1 MLGKP
6 DPPLGLPQ
14 IKVYFFLVQI
24 YLEKMRTGQDHSTL
38 LKLLDTLDEA
48 QKRWLVGREA
58 MLLGHGGVKRMCEV
72 SGLSKP
78 TVIKGVKELR
88 SLQTLRPA
96 GGRIRQV
103 GGGRKAVEACDPQ
116 LSQLL
121 GQIMQETTAG
131 DPMSLL
137 RWTSKST
144 YQIRDELRARGHPVS
159 EDTIQRRLKEMDYT
173 LQANVKTKEG
183 SAPPERDQQFRYI
196 NRLAREH
203 MGQGEPVISVDAKK
217 RERIGAFKNAGRQ
230 WRPKGQPLEVNVYD
244 FPSLGVGT
252 ATLYGAFDEQ
262 TNQGMVNVGMSHD
275 TAEYAVESIRQW
287 WRRVGRRQYARARRL
302 LICADG
308 GGSNGSRN
316 RAWKYFLQQLSDEC
330 GLEITVCHYPPGTS
344 KWNKIEHRM
353 FSFISLNWRGEPLVS
368 FETVINLI
376 SATTTRTGL
385 KIKARLDQRVYATGI
400 EISKGEMAKLNL
412 RRHSKNP
419 QWNYSLSP
427 KRAL

>member
-1 MLGKP
+1 
-6 DPPLGLPQ
+6 
-14 IKVYFFLVQI
+14 
-24 YLEKMRTGQDHSTL
+24 MRILQDHGIL
-38 LKLLDTLDEA
+38 VKVLDTLDEA

-88 SLQTLRPA
+88 SQQVLRPED
-96 GGRIRQV
+96 GRIRQA
-103 GGGRKAVEACDPQ
+103 GGGRKTIEERDPQ
-116 LSQLL
+116 ITQRL
-121 GQIMQETTAG
+121 GRIMEETTAG

-144 YQIRDELRARGHPVS
+144 YQIRDELRRMGHPVS
-159 EDTIQRRLKEMDYT
+159 EDTVQRRLKEMDYT

-196 NRLAREH
+196 NRLAQEYVRR
-203 MGQGEPVISVDAKK
+203 GEPVISVDAKK
-217 RERIGAFKNAGRQ
+217 RERIGAFKNTGRN

-244 FPSLGVGT
+244 FPHLGVGT
-252 ATLYGAFDEQ
+252 ATLYGTFDEQ
-262 TNQGMVNVGMSHD
+262 ANQGMVNVGMSHD

-287 WRRVGRRQYARARRL
+287 WRRVGRREYGQARRL

-308 GGSNGSRN
+308 GGSNGSRS
-316 RAWKYFLQQLSDEC
+316 RAWKYFLQQLSNES
-330 GLEITVCHYPPGTS
+330 GWEITVCHYPPGTS

-353 FSFISLNWRGEPLVS
+353 FSFISLNWKGEPLVS
-368 FETVINLI
+368 FETVIQLI

-385 KIKARLDQRVYATGI
+385 KIKARLDKRVYATGI
-400 EISKGEMAKLNL
+400 EIAKEEMEKLNL
-412 RRHSKNP
+412 RLHEKNP

-427 KRAL
+427 SLSKIRKK

>member
-1 MLGKP
+1 
-6 DPPLGLPQ
+6 
-14 IKVYFFLVQI
+14 
-24 YLEKMRTGQDHSTL
+24 MRTIQDHSIL
-38 LKLLDTLDEA
+38 VKVLDTLDEA

-58 MLLGHGGVKRMCEV
+58 MLLGHGGVKHMCEV

-88 SLQTLRPA
+88 SPQALRPE

-103 GGGRKAVEACDPQ
+103 GGGRKTIEERDPQ
-116 LSQLL
+116 IAQLL
-121 GQIMQETTAG
+121 GRIMEETTAG

-144 YQIRDELRARGHPVS
+144 YQIRDELRRLGHPVS
-159 EDTIQRRLKEMDYT
+159 EDTVQRRLKEMDYT

-196 NRLAREH
+196 NRLAQQYVAR
-203 MGQGEPVISVDAKK
+203 GEPVISVDAKK
-217 RERIGAFKNAGRQ
+217 RERIGAFKNTGRN

-244 FPSLGVGT
+244 FPHLGVGT
-252 ATLYGAFDEQ
+252 ATLYGTFDEQ
-262 TNQGMVNVGMSHD
+262 ANQGMVNVGMSHD
-275 TAEYAVESIRQW
+275 TGEYAVESIRQW
-287 WRRVGRRQYARARRL
+287 WRRVGRREYGRARRL

-308 GGSNGSRN
+308 GGSNGSRS
-316 RAWKYFLQQLSDEC
+316 RAWKYFLQQLSNES

-353 FSFISLNWRGEPLVS
+353 FSFISLNWKGEPLVS
-368 FETVINLI
+368 FETVIQLI

-385 KIKARLDQRVYATGI
+385 KIKARLDKRVYATGI
-400 EISKGEMAKLNL
+400 EIANGEMEKLNL
-412 RRHSKNP
+412 RVHEKNP

-427 KRAL
+427 SLS

>member
-1 MLGKP
+1 MHAIQ
-6 DPPLGLPQ
+6 DYT
-14 IKVYFFLVQI
+14 ILV
-24 YLEKMRTGQDHSTL
+24 
-38 LKLLDTLDEA
+38 KLLDTLDEA

-58 MLLGHGGVKRMCEV
+58 LLLGHGGVKRMCEV

-88 SLQTLRPA
+88 SKQALRPE

-103 GGGRKAVEACDPQ
+103 GGGRKTLEERDPQ
-116 LSQLL
+116 ITQLL
-121 GQIMQETTAG
+121 RRIMEETTAG

-144 YQIRDELRARGHPVS
+144 YQIRDELRRWGHPLS
-159 EDTIQRRLKEMDYT
+159 EDTVQRRLKEMDYT
-173 LQANVKTKEG
+173 LQANVKSKEG

-196 NRLAREH
+196 NRLAQEYVARN
-203 MGQGEPVISVDAKK
+203 EPVISVDAKK
-217 RERIGAFKNAGRQ
+217 RERIGAFKNAGRN
-230 WRPKGQPLEVNVYD
+230 WRPKGEPLKVNVYD
-244 FPSLGVGT
+244 FPHLGVGT

-287 WRRVGRRQYARARRL
+287 WRQVGRREYSRARRL

-316 RAWKYFLQQLSDEC
+316 RAWKYFLQQLSNEC

-353 FSFISLNWRGEPLVS
+353 FSFISLNWKGEPLVS
-368 FETVINLI
+368 FETVIHLI

-385 KIKARLDQRVYATGI
+385 KIKARLDKRIYETGI
-400 EISKGEMAKLNL
+400 VIAKEEMQKLNL
-412 RRHSKNP
+412 RLHKKNP

-427 KRAL
+427 SQSKISKK

>member
-1 MLGKP
+1 MRAIQ
-6 DPPLGLPQ
+6 DPTT
-14 IKVYFFLVQI
+14 LV
-24 YLEKMRTGQDHSTL
+24 
-38 LKLLDTLDEA
+38 KLLNTLDEA

-88 SLQTLRPA
+88 GKQALRPE
-96 GGRIRQV
+96 GGRIRQA
-103 GGGRKAVEACDPQ
+103 GGGRKPIEERDPQ
-116 LSQLL
+116 MIQLL
-121 GQIMQETTAG
+121 GRIMEETTAG

-137 RWTSKST
+137 RWTSKSS
-144 YQIRDELRARGHPVS
+144 YQIRDELRRRGHPVS
-159 EDTIQRRLKEMDYT
+159 EDTVQRRLKEMDYT

-196 NRLAREH
+196 NRLAQEYVARK
-203 MGQGEPVISVDAKK
+203 EPVISVDAKK
-217 RERIGAFKNAGRQ
+217 RERVGAFKNAGRK

-244 FPSLGVGT
+244 FPHLGVGT

-275 TAEYAVESIRQW
+275 TSEYAVESIRQW
-287 WRRVGRRQYARARRL
+287 WRRVGRRQYSQARRL

-316 RAWKYFLQQLSDEC
+316 RAWKYFLQQLSNEC

-344 KWNKIEHRM
+344 KWNKIEHRL
-353 FSFISLNWRGEPLVS
+353 FSFISINWKGEPLVS
-368 FETVINLI
+368 FETVIHLI

-385 KIKARLDQRVYATGI
+385 KIKARLDKRIYATGI
-400 EISKGEMAKLNL
+400 EIAEKEMEKLNL
-412 RRHSKNP
+412 RLHTKNP

-427 KRAL
+427 TQRKAP

>member
-1 MLGKP
+1 MRATQ
-6 DPPLGLPQ
+6 DET
-14 IKVYFFLVQI
+14 ILV
-24 YLEKMRTGQDHSTL
+24 
-38 LKLLDTLDEA
+38 KLLDTLDEA

-58 MLLGHGGVKRMCEV
+58 LRLGHGGVKRMCEV

-88 SLQTLRPA
+88 RPQALRPA
-96 GGRIRQV
+96 AGRIRQV
-103 GGGRKAVEACDPQ
+103 GGGRKTVEAHDPQ
-116 LSQLL
+116 LFQEL
-121 GQIMQETTAG
+121 GRIMEETTAG

-144 YQIRDELRARGHPVS
+144 YQIRDELQRLGHLVS
-159 EDTIQRRLKEMDYT
+159 EDTVQRRLREMEYT

-183 SAPPERDQQFRYI
+183 QAPAERDQQFRYL
-196 NRLAREH
+196 NRLAQQYTA
-203 MGQGEPVISVDAKK
+203 QGDPVISVDAKK
-217 RERIGAFKNAGRQ
+217 RERIGAFKNAGRN
-230 WRPKGQPLEVNVYD
+230 WRPTGRPQEVNVYD
-244 FPSLGVGT
+244 FPHLGVGT

-262 TNQGMVNVGMSHD
+262 ANQGLVNVGWSHD

-287 WRRVGRRQYARARRL
+287 WRRVGQRQYGRARRL

-316 RAWKYFLQQLSDEC
+316 RAWKYFLQQLSTEC

-353 FSFISLNWRGEPLVS
+353 FSFISLNWKGEPLAS

-376 SATTTRTGL
+376 STTTTRTGL
-385 KIKARLDQRVYATGI
+385 KIKARLDKHFYATGLKI
-400 EISKGEMAKLNL
+400 PAEEMEKLNL
-412 RRHSKNP
+412 RPHDKNP
-419 QWNYSLSP
+419 QWNYSLVPSSNEDF
-427 KRAL
+427 KK

>member
-1 MLGKP
+1 
-6 DPPLGLPQ
+6 
-14 IKVYFFLVQI
+14 
-24 YLEKMRTGQDHSTL
+24 MRILQDHSIL
-38 LKLLDTLDEA
+38 VKVLDTLDEA

-88 SLQTLRPA
+88 SQQALRPEE
-96 GGRIRQV
+96 GRIRQA
-103 GGGRKAVEACDPQ
+103 GGGRKTLEERDPQ
-116 LSQLL
+116 ITQRL
-121 GQIMQETTAG
+121 GRIMEETTAG

-144 YQIRDELRARGHPVS
+144 YQIRDELRRMGHPVS
-159 EDTIQRRLKEMDYT
+159 EDTVQRRLKEMDYT
-173 LQANVKTKEG
+173 LQANVQTKEG

-196 NRLAREH
+196 NRLAQEYVRR
-203 MGQGEPVISVDAKK
+203 GEPVISVDARK
-217 RERIGAFKNAGRQ
+217 RERIGAFKNTGRN

-244 FPSLGVGT
+244 FPHLGVGT
-252 ATLYGAFDEQ
+252 ATLYGTFDEQ
-262 TNQGMVNVGMSHD
+262 ANQGMVNVGMSHD

-287 WRRVGRRQYARARRL
+287 WRRVGRREYGRARRL

-308 GGSNGSRN
+308 GGSNGSRS
-316 RAWKYFLQQLSDEC
+316 RAWKYFLQQLSNES
-330 GLEITVCHYPPGTS
+330 GWEITVCHYPPGTS

-353 FSFISLNWRGEPLVS
+353 FSFISLNWKGEPLVS
-368 FETVINLI
+368 FETVIHLI

-385 KIKARLDQRVYATGI
+385 KIKARLDKRVYATGI
-400 EISKGEMAKLNL
+400 EIAKEEMEKLNL
-412 RRHSKNP
+412 RLHEKNP

-427 KRAL
+427 SSSKGCK

>member
-1 MLGKP
+1 
-6 DPPLGLPQ
+6 
-14 IKVYFFLVQI
+14 
-24 YLEKMRTGQDHSTL
+24 MRTIQDRPILVRL
-38 LKLLDTLDEA
+38 LHTLDEA

-88 SLQTLRPA
+88 SAQTLRPE

-103 GGGRKAVEACDPQ
+103 GGGRKTLEERDPQ
-116 LSQLL
+116 ITQRL
-121 GQIMQETTAG
+121 GRIMEETTAG

-144 YQIRDELRARGHPVS
+144 YQIRDELRRLGHPVS
-159 EDTIQRRLKEMDYT
+159 EDTVQRRLKEMDYT

-183 SAPPERDQQFRYI
+183 SAPPQRDQQFRYI
-196 NRLAREH
+196 NRLAQEYVA
-203 MGQGEPVISVDAKK
+203 QGEPVISVDAKK
-217 RERIGAFKNAGRQ
+217 RERIGAFKNTGRN

-244 FPSLGVGT
+244 FPHLGVGT
-252 ATLYGAFDEQ
+252 ATLYGTFDEQ
-262 TNQGMVNVGMSHD
+262 ANQGMVNVGMSHD

-287 WRRVGRRQYARARRL
+287 WRRVGRRQYDGARRL

-308 GGSNGSRN
+308 GGSNGSRS
-316 RAWKYFLQQLSDEC
+316 RAWKYFLQQLSNEC

-353 FSFISLNWRGEPLVS
+353 FSFISLNWKGEPLVS
-368 FETVINLI
+368 FETVIHLI

-385 KIKARLDQRVYATGI
+385 KIKARLDKRVYPTGI
-400 EISKGEMAKLNL
+400 AIAKEEMEKLNL
-412 RRHSKNP
+412 RLHEKNP

-427 KRAL
+427 SRSKVSKK

>member
-1 MLGKP
+1 
-6 DPPLGLPQ
+6 
-14 IKVYFFLVQI
+14 
-24 YLEKMRTGQDHSTL
+24 MRAIEDHSIMI
-38 LKLLDTLDEA
+38 KLLDTLDEA
-48 QKRWLVGREA
+48 QKRWFVGREA

-88 SLQTLRPA
+88 DQQALRPA

-103 GGGRKAVEACDPQ
+103 GGGRKPLEQQDPALTQ
-116 LSQLL
+116 RLRR
-121 GQIMQETTAG
+121 IMAETTAG

-144 YQIRDELRARGHPVS
+144 YQIRDELRRQGHVVS
-159 EDTIQRRLKEMDYT
+159 EDTVQRRLRQMDYT

-183 SAPPERDQQFRYI
+183 RAPPERDEQFHYI
-196 NRLAREH
+196 NRLAQEYVAS
-203 MGQGEPVISVDAKK
+203 GEPVISVDAKK
-217 RERIGAFKNAGRQ
+217 RERIGTFKNAGRR
-230 WRPKGQPLEVNVYD
+230 WRPKGQPVEVNVYD
-244 FPSLGVGT
+244 FPHLGVGT

-262 TNQGMVNVGMSHD
+262 TNQGLVNVGMSHD
-275 TAEYAVESIRQW
+275 TSEYAVESIRQW
-287 WRRVGRRQYARARRL
+287 WRRVGRRQDPQARRL

-316 RAWKYFLQQLSDEC
+316 RAWKYFLQQLSDES

-353 FSFISLNWRGEPLVS
+353 FSFISLNWSGQPLVS
-368 FETVINLI
+368 FETVIQLI

-385 KIKARLDQRVYATGI
+385 HIKARLDKRVYATGI
-400 EISKGEMAKLNL
+400 KIANEEMEKLNL
-412 RRHSKNP
+412 RLHEKHP

-427 KRAL
+427 SRSNDSKK

>member
-1 MLGKP
+1 MRATQ
-6 DPPLGLPQ
+6 DDT
-14 IKVYFFLVQI
+14 ILV
-24 YLEKMRTGQDHSTL
+24 R
-38 LKLLDTLDEA
+38 LLDTLDEA
-48 QKRWLVGREA
+48 QKRWFVGREA

-88 SLQTLRPA
+88 SKQALRPK

-103 GGGRKAVEACDPQ
+103 GGGRKPIEERDPQ
-116 LSQLL
+116 ITQLL
-121 GQIMQETTAG
+121 GRIMEETTAG

-144 YQIRDELRARGHPVS
+144 YQIRDELQRRGHEVS
-159 EDTIQRRLKEMDYT
+159 EDTVQRRLKEMDYT

-196 NRLAREH
+196 NRLAQEYVAR
-203 MGQGEPVISVDAKK
+203 GEPVISVDAKK
-217 RERIGAFKNAGRQ
+217 RERVGAFKNAGRK
-230 WRPKGQPLEVNVYD
+230 WRPKGKPLEVNVYD
-244 FPSLGVGT
+244 FPHLGVGT

-275 TAEYAVESIRQW
+275 TSEYAVESIRQW
-287 WRRVGRRQYARARRL
+287 WRRVGRRQYPQAQRL

-353 FSFISLNWRGEPLVS
+353 FSFISLNWKGEPLVS

-385 KIKARLDQRVYATGI
+385 RIKARLDKRTYVTGI
-400 EISKGEMAKLNL
+400 EITEEEMDKLNL
-412 RRHSKNP
+412 RLHEKNP

-427 KRAL
+427 SRTKASQK

>member
-1 MLGKP
+1 MRAIQ
-6 DPPLGLPQ
+6 DNT
-14 IKVYFFLVQI
+14 ILV
-24 YLEKMRTGQDHSTL
+24 R
-38 LKLLDTLDEA
+38 LLDTLDEA

-88 SLQTLRPA
+88 SKQPLRPK

-103 GGGRKAVEACDPQ
+103 GGGRKPIEERDPQ
-116 LSQLL
+116 ITQLL
-121 GQIMQETTAG
+121 GRIMEETTAG

-144 YQIRDELRARGHPVS
+144 YQIRDELQRRGHEVS
-159 EDTIQRRLKEMDYT
+159 EDTVQRRLKEMEYT

-196 NRLAREH
+196 NRLAQEYVAR
-203 MGQGEPVISVDAKK
+203 GDPVISVDAKK
-217 RERIGAFKNAGRQ
+217 RERVGAFKNAGRK
-230 WRPKGQPLEVNVYD
+230 WRPKGKPLEVNVYD
-244 FPSLGVGT
+244 FPHLGVGT

-275 TAEYAVESIRQW
+275 TSEYAVESIRQW
-287 WRRVGRRQYARARRL
+287 CRRVGRRQYPQAQRL

-308 GGSNGSRN
+308 GWSNGSRN

-353 FSFISLNWRGEPLVS
+353 FSFISLNWKGEPLVS
-368 FETVINLI
+368 FETVIQLI

-385 KIKARLDQRVYATGI
+385 RIKARLDKRTYETGI
-400 EISKGEMAKLNL
+400 EITEEEMEKLNL
-412 RRHSKNP
+412 RLHDKNP

-427 KRAL
+427 SQTKVSKK

>member
-1 MLGKP
+1 
-6 DPPLGLPQ
+6 
-14 IKVYFFLVQI
+14 
-24 YLEKMRTGQDHSTL
+24 
-38 LKLLDTLDEA
+38 
-48 QKRWLVGREA
+48 
-58 MLLGHGGVKRMCEV
+58 MCEV

-88 SLQTLRPA
+88 SPQALRPE

-103 GGGRKAVEACDPQ
+103 GGGRKTLEERDPQ
-116 LSQLL
+116 LIQRLR
-121 GQIMQETTAG
+121 QMMEETTAG

-144 YQIRDELRARGHPVS
+144 YQIRDELRREGHPVS
-159 EDTIQRRLKEMDYT
+159 EDTVQRRLKELEYS
-173 LQANVKTKEG
+173 LQGNVKTKEG
-183 SAPPERDQQFRYI
+183 GASPERDQQFRYI
-196 NRLAREH
+196 DGLAQEYVAR
-203 MGQGEPVISVDAKK
+203 GEPVISVDAKK
-217 RERIGAFKNAGRQ
+217 RERIGAFKNAGRN
-230 WRPKGQPLEVNVYD
+230 WRPKGDPVEVNVYD

-252 ATLYGAFDEQ
+252 ATLYGAFDGQ

-287 WRRVGRRQYARARRL
+287 WRRVGRRKYAQARRL

-316 RAWKYFLQQLSDEC
+316 RAWKYFLQQLSNEC

-353 FSFISLNWRGEPLVS
+353 FSFISLNWKGEPLVS

-385 KIKARLDQRVYATGI
+385 KIKARLDKRIYSTGI
-400 EISKGEMAKLNL
+400 KIAKEEMEKLNL
-412 RRHSKNP
+412 RLHEKNP

-427 KRAL
+427 SHSKDSKR

>member
-1 MLGKP
+1 
-6 DPPLGLPQ
+6 
-14 IKVYFFLVQI
+14 
-24 YLEKMRTGQDHSTL
+24 
-38 LKLLDTLDEA
+38 
-48 QKRWLVGREA
+48 

-88 SLQTLRPA
+88 SQQALRPK

-103 GGGRKAVEACDPQ
+103 GGGRKPIEERDPQ
-116 LSQLL
+116 ITQLL
-121 GQIMQETTAG
+121 GRIMEETTAG

-144 YQIRDELRARGHPVS
+144 YQIRDELQRRGHEVS
-159 EDTIQRRLKEMDYT
+159 EDTVQRRLKEMEYT

-196 NRLAREH
+196 NRLAQDYVAR
-203 MGQGEPVISVDAKK
+203 GEPVISVDAKK
-217 RERIGAFKNAGRQ
+217 RERVGAFKNAGRK
-230 WRPKGQPLEVNVYD
+230 WRPKGKPLEVNVYD
-244 FPSLGVGT
+244 FPHLGVGT

-275 TAEYAVESIRQW
+275 TSEYAVESIRQW
-287 WRRVGRRQYARARRL
+287 WRRVGRRHYPQAHRL

-353 FSFISLNWRGEPLVS
+353 FSFISLNWKGEPLVS
-368 FETVINLI
+368 FETVIQLI

-385 KIKARLDQRVYATGI
+385 RIKARLDKRTYVTGI
-400 EISKGEMAKLNL
+400 EITEEEMEKLNL
-412 RRHSKNP
+412 RLHEKNP

-427 KRAL
+427 SQTKDSQK

>member
-1 MLGKP
+1 MQAIQ
-6 DPPLGLPQ
+6 DYT
-14 IKVYFFLVQI
+14 ILV
-24 YLEKMRTGQDHSTL
+24 
-38 LKLLDTLDEA
+38 KLLDTLDEA

-58 MLLGHGGVKRMCEV
+58 ILLGHGGVKRMCEV

-88 SLQTLRPA
+88 SKHSLRPE

-103 GGGRKAVEACDPQ
+103 GGGRKTLEERDPQ
-116 LSQLL
+116 ITQLL
-121 GQIMQETTAG
+121 RRIMEETTAG

-144 YQIRDELRARGHPVS
+144 YQIRDELRRRGHPVS
-159 EDTIQRRLKEMDYT
+159 EDTVQRRLKEMDYT
-173 LQANVKTKEG
+173 LQANVKSKEG
-183 SAPPERDQQFRYI
+183 SAPPERDQQFHYI
-196 NRLAREH
+196 NRLAQEYVARN
-203 MGQGEPVISVDAKK
+203 EPVISVDAKK
-217 RERIGAFKNAGRQ
+217 RERIGAFKNAGRK
-230 WRPKGQPLEVNVYD
+230 WRPKGEPLKVNVYD
-244 FPSLGVGT
+244 FPHLGVGT

-287 WRRVGRRQYARARRL
+287 WRQMGRREYSRARRL

-316 RAWKYFLQQLSDEC
+316 RAWKYFLQQLSNEC

-353 FSFISLNWRGEPLVS
+353 FSFISLNWKGEPLVS
-368 FETVINLI
+368 FETVIHLI

-385 KIKARLDQRVYATGI
+385 KIKARLDKRTYETGI
-400 EISKGEMAKLNL
+400 VIAKEDMEKLNL
-412 RRHSKNP
+412 RLHKKNP

-427 KRAL
+427 SQSKITKK

>member
-1 MLGKP
+1 
-6 DPPLGLPQ
+6 
-14 IKVYFFLVQI
+14 
-24 YLEKMRTGQDHSTL
+24 
-38 LKLLDTLDEA
+38 
-48 QKRWLVGREA
+48 
-58 MLLGHGGVKRMCEV
+58 MCEV

-88 SLQTLRPA
+88 SPHVLRPE
-96 GGRIRQV
+96 GGRIRQA
-103 GGGRKAVEACDPQ
+103 GGGRKTLEERDPQ
-116 LSQLL
+116 LTQRLR
-121 GQIMQETTAG
+121 QIMDETTAG

-144 YQIRDELRARGHPVS
+144 YQIRDELRRWGHAVS
-159 EDTIQRRLKEMDYT
+159 EDTIQRRLKEMEYS
-173 LQANVKTKEG
+173 LQGNVKTKEG
-183 SAPPERDQQFRYI
+183 GASPERDRQFRYI
-196 NRLAREH
+196 DGLAQEYRAR
-203 MGQGEPVISVDAKK
+203 GEPVISVDAKK
-217 RERIGAFKNAGRQ
+217 RERIGAFKNAGRN
-230 WRPKGQPLEVNVYD
+230 WRPKGDPVEVNVYD
-244 FPSLGVGT
+244 FASLGVGT
-252 ATLYGAFDEQ
+252 ATLYGAFDGQ

-316 RAWKYFLQQLSDEC
+316 RAWKYFLQQLSNEC

-353 FSFISLNWRGEPLVS
+353 FSFISLNWKGEPLVS

-385 KIKARLDQRVYATGI
+385 KIKARLDKRLYSTGI
-400 EISKGEMAKLNL
+400 KIAKAEMEKLNL
-412 RRHSKNP
+412 RLHEKNP

-427 KRAL
+427 SQSKDSKR

>member
-1 MLGKP
+1 
-6 DPPLGLPQ
+6 
-14 IKVYFFLVQI
+14 
-24 YLEKMRTGQDHSTL
+24 MRIIQDHSIL
-38 LKLLDTLDEA
+38 VKVLDTLDEA

-58 MLLGHGGVKRMCEV
+58 MLLGRGGVKRMCEV

-88 SLQTLRPA
+88 SQRALRPE
-96 GGRIRQV
+96 GGRIRQA
-103 GGGRKAVEACDPQ
+103 GGGRKTLEERDPQ
-116 LSQLL
+116 ITQRL
-121 GQIMQETTAG
+121 GRIMEETTAG

-144 YQIRDELRARGHPVS
+144 YQIRDELRRLGHPVS
-159 EDTIQRRLKEMDYT
+159 EDTVQRRLKEMDYT

-196 NRLAREH
+196 NRLAQEYVAR
-203 MGQGEPVISVDAKK
+203 GEPVISVDAKK
-217 RERIGAFKNAGRQ
+217 RERIGAFKNTGRN

-244 FPSLGVGT
+244 FPHLGVGT
-252 ATLYGAFDEQ
+252 ATLYGTFDEQ
-262 TNQGMVNVGMSHD
+262 ANQGMVNVGVSHD

-287 WRRVGRRQYARARRL
+287 WRRVGRREYGRARRL

-308 GGSNGSRN
+308 GGSNGSRS
-316 RAWKYFLQQLSDEC
+316 RAWKYFLQQLSNES

-353 FSFISLNWRGEPLVS
+353 FSFISLNWKGEPLVS
-368 FETVINLI
+368 FETVIQLI

-385 KIKARLDQRVYATGI
+385 KIKARLDKRVYATGI
-400 EISKGEMAKLNL
+400 AIAKEEMEKLNL
-412 RRHSKNP
+412 RLHQKNP

-427 KRAL
+427 SLSKVSKK